1 MSDVIATTDATRVSR
16 VIFEYASRI
25 GREQDRDLLIRVIG
39 DMGRDL
45 VGADRCTIWLLDDA
59 AQHVTAHF
67 AHGSQLLPLDV
78 NQGFVGN
85 CIATG
90 QAILSNSAQTDPR
103 FSRRVDRETQYT
115 THNVLTVPMR
125 AAGGQVI
132 GAFQA
137 VNKPGG
143 FGPEDTDLLA
153 LAAEYS
159 ARTIETER
167 LLRSAEAARRV
178 ARELDIARDVQQSLL
193 ANAHR
198 HQLGGLEF
206 VATCRP
212 ASQVGGDYY
221 DLLPLPNGRV
231 AIAVGDISGK
241 GIAAALM
248 MASVQATLHTLVL
261 QNITSPAELL
271 FRLNRQI
278 ADAAT
283 GQYSTLFV
291 ALYDREQR
299 ILTSANGG
307 HVYPLVIGRGGVRE
321 LIGGGPP
328 VGLLPNAEYREERLV
343 LEPGD
348 TLVCYSDGLTEAQNT
363 AGDLWIERGLR
374 QALVDAAGGPAAD
387 IVRRIMAEATAFSDG
402 TVQHDDMT
410 LVCLRIA
417 A

>member
-1 MSDVIATTDATRVSR
+1 MSDVIASFDAARLSR

-25 GREQDRDLLIRVIG
+25 GRERDRDVLIRVIG

-45 VGADRCTIWLLDDA
+45 VGADRCTIWLLDEA
-59 AQHVTAHF
+59 KQHVTAHF
-67 AHGSQLLPLDV
+67 AHGSRLMPLDV

-85 CIATG
+85 CIATD
-90 QAILSNSAQTDPR
+90 QPILSNAPETDPR

-115 THNVLTVPMR
+115 TRNVLTVPMR
-125 AAGGQVI
+125 AADGQII

-143 FGPEDTDLLA
+143 FGPEDADLLA
-153 LAAEYS
+153 LAGEYS

-167 LLRSAEAARRV
+167 LLRSAEAARLV
-178 ARELDIARDVQQSLL
+178 ARDLDIAREVQQRLL
-193 ANAHR
+193 ANSHR
-198 HQLGGLEF
+198 HQLGDLEF

-231 AIAVGDISGK
+231 ALAVGDISGK

-271 FRLNRQI
+271 ARLNHQI

-299 ILTSANGG
+299 MLTAANGG
-307 HVYPLVIGRGGVRE
+307 HVYPLVIGRDGVRE
-321 LIGGGPP
+321 LTSGGPP
-328 VGLLPNAEYREERLV
+328 VGLLPDAEYYEERLH

-348 TLVCYSDGLTEAQNT
+348 TLVCCSDGLTEAQNP
-363 AGDLWIERGLR
+363 AGDLWVEHGFR
-374 QALVDAAGGPAAD
+374 QMLVEAANGPVTE
-387 IVRRIMAEATAFSDG
+387 IVGRIMAAATEFSAG
-402 TVQHDDMT
+402 AAQHDDMT
-410 LVCLRIA
+410 LVCVRPTA
-417 A
+417 